1 MGPGLD
7 GDFDDMAYRRALGCF
22 ATGVAIITAEASEGA
37 WALTV
42 NSFVS
47 ISLSPRLV
55 LWSLDHRSDRYAGF
69 AGAPAWGVSILRAD
83 QVETSSR
90 FAAHRAPPAA
100 DQEVERIGGQGAPVL
115 KDCLARFDCRT
126 KVRHHVGDHLL
137 IVGEVFAFDC
147 RPGDALT
154 YFRSRYGQAQI
165 TEP

>member
-1 MGPGLD
+1 MPRAASASTLRLPPKPTHHGHAHPTPHH
-7 GDFDDMAYRRALGCF
+7 RR
-22 ATGVAIITAEASEGA
+22 
-37 WALTV
+37 
-42 NSFVS
+42 
-47 ISLSPRLV
+47 PP
-55 LWSLDHRSDRYAGF
+55 
-69 AGAPAWGVSILRAD
+69 AP
-83 QVETSSR
+83 
-90 FAAHRAPPAA
+90 HRAPPAA